1 MTGFRASSI
10 LFFGALLGPALLAQN
25 RGTVSGF
32 VRDPS
37 GAMVANAKLTLTDQR
52 TGAVRDTVSD
62 ATGAYQILG
71 LVSGVYTLSAESPG
85 FKRVRN
91 TGLVLEVDQNLR
103 SDVTLEVG
111 TVAESVEVTGAAALV
126 DTRSSETSA
135 VIDGKRLMDL
145 PVNGRNV
152 FRLAAT
158 LPGVLGVVAPDN
170 TDLGDTRSGPRMN
183 VNGARG
189 NQNYNRFNGT
199 YFNNPSRNTGLNA
212 PPPDAVQEFK
222 IQTSNFSAESGRNP
236 GANITIVSRQG
247 TNQLHGAAWEFH
259 RNDNLNARSF
269 FQTFRPQLIQNQ
281 FGAAVGGPIKRNK
294 LFVFGTFELLRDRR
308 QAATTNAFPTT
319 RAESA
324 GDFSGLLPGKQLV
337 DPANNTPFAGNRI
350 PTSRI
355 DPTARRLL
363 EFVPLVDGGFVQAVG
378 PNPRNSELFMI
389 RSDYII
395 NSRQT
400 LFAHYYLNQNSV
412 SNPVLGYGSTLAGW
426 TGQTQRPRFQNAGL
440 NHTWTLG
447 ANLLNQVTLGYTRS
461 YSLTTPSV
469 SRLPGDL
476 GISAMPQYTDGGSP
490 QFQITGRFNLN
501 SGGPVKFVSNVYQ
514 FQENLSWIR
523 HRHTFKFGFE
533 HMDLGFFQSFL
544 GPPVFAFNGQRTGAG
559 TATRGDS
566 MADFLLGAYATLGVT
581 NGVRVNDGGNT
592 FTAAYA
598 QDDWKVNPRLT
609 LNLGLR
615 YELPTPWVDKL
626 DRINTVVPDVS
637 VRSKKIPNAPP
648 GMLFA
653 GDLPRGLMNT
663 DMNNFAPRFG
673 FAWDVF
679 GNGKTSVR
687 GAYGLFYDTFN
698 TDTIAQENPPFVGG
712 RQTFIGGQLSNPFA
726 SIGRTAPPAFIDPA
740 AFQFVFPINGLW
752 SAIGPNGLRT
762 TYAQEW
768 NFSVSRQLGREYA
781 LNVAYIAKTG
791 TKLLAYRPFNAAPFI
806 LGNDAQGRPLSTEA
820 NAPSRVPFV
829 PGTYG
834 PEGFNLDNAFTSAFH
849 SFQAEVNKRFSKGF
863 QFNSSYVLSKALDTS
878 STVTLGGCVANPFD
892 TRASRGRA
900 DWDRRHNFVFS
911 GVWAPPVPGGQKSL
925 IGRLFGGWNLSG
937 ISTIQSGAPVTPTNG
952 QNRALDGTGCSG
964 SHHPD
969 IVSGDV
975 TRQHTS
981 RADRI
986 TRFFNTGA
994 FQLPALGRY
1003 GTSARGLFSGP
1014 ANVTTDFAI
1023 LKDFAVREEM
1033 SFQLRAEMFNIFN
1046 QVNFSNPIAQ
1056 LANPRFGQITGAG
1069 AGRTMQMGLKFRF

>member
-1 MTGFRASSI
+1 MLHWGFRSVLVAA
-10 LFFGALLGPALLAQN
+10 LFTAAVSAQN

-37 GAMVANAKLTLTDQR
+37 GATVANAKLTLTDER
-52 TGAVRDTVSD
+52 TGAVRTASSD
-62 ATGAYQILG
+62 ETGAYQILG
-71 LVSGVYTLSAESPG
+71 LVSGVYRLEAESAG

-91 TGLVLEVDQNLR
+91 TGLTLEVDQNLR

-111 TVAESVEVTGAAALV
+111 AVAESVEVTGAASLV

-152 FRLAAT
+152 FRLAST

-170 TDLGDTRSGPRMN
+170 TDLGDTRAGPRMN

-247 TNQLHGAAWEFH
+247 TNQLHGAVWEFH

-281 FGAAVGGPIKRNK
+281 FGAAAGGPIKKNK
-294 LFVFGTFELLRDRR
+294 AFVFGTFELLRDRR
-308 QAATTNAFPTT
+308 QAAVTNGFPTT
-319 RAESA
+319 RAEAA
-324 GDFSGLLPGKQLV
+324 GDFSSLLPSKQLV
-337 DPANNTPFAGNRI
+337 DPTNNAPLAGNRI
-350 PTSRI
+350 PASRV
-355 DPTARRLL
+355 DPAARKLL
-363 EFVPLVDGGFVQAVG
+363 EFVPLVDSGSVQAVG
-378 PNPRNSELFMI
+378 PNPRNSELFML
-389 RSDYII
+389 RGDYTL
-395 NSRQT
+395 SSKQT

-412 SNPVLGYGSTLAGW
+412 SNPALGFSSTLAGW

-440 NHTWTLG
+440 NHTWTVSS
-447 ANLLNQVTLGYTRS
+447 NVLNQMTLGYTRS
-461 YSLTTPSV
+461 YSLNTPSV
-469 SRLPGDL
+469 SRLPNEL
-476 GISAMPQYTDGGSP
+476 GINGMPQYTDGGSA
-490 QFQITGRFNLN
+490 QFQISGRFNLN

-514 FQENLSWIR
+514 FQENLSWVR
-523 HRHTFKFGFE
+523 SRHTFKFGFE

-544 GPPVFAFNGQRTGAG
+544 GPPVFAFNGQRTGGG
-559 TATRGDS
+559 TATRGDA
-566 MADFLLGAYATLGVT
+566 MADFLMGAYATLGVT

-598 QDDWKVNPRLT
+598 QDDWKLSPRLT
-609 LNLGLR
+609 VNLGLR

-626 DRINTVVPDVS
+626 DRINTVIPDINIKS
-637 VRSKKIPNAPP
+637 AKIPGAPP
-648 GMLFA
+648 GMLFP

-663 DMNNFAPRFG
+663 DKNNFAPRAG

-679 GNGKTSVR
+679 GNGKTSIR

-712 RQTFIGGQLSNPFA
+712 RQTFIGGQLSDPFT

-740 AFQFVFPINGLW
+740 AFQFVYPINGLW
-752 SAIGPNGLRT
+752 SAIGKNGMRT

-768 NFSVSRQLGREYA
+768 NFSISRQLGREYA
-781 LNVAYIAKTG
+781 VNVAYIAKTG

-806 LGNDAQGRPLSTEA
+806 PGTDAQGRPLSTEA
-820 NAPSRVPFV
+820 NAPSRVPFL
-829 PGTYG
+829 PGIYG
-834 PEGFNLDNAFTSAFH
+834 AEGYNLDNAFTSAFH

-863 QFNSSYVLSKALDTS
+863 QFNSSYVLSKALDSS
-878 STVTLGGCVANPFD
+878 STVSLGGCVANPFD
-892 TRASRGRA
+892 TRASRGRS
-900 DWDRRHNFVFS
+900 DWDRRHNVVFS
-911 GVWAPPVPGGQKSL
+911 GVWTPPVPGNQKSVL
-925 IGRLFGGWNLSG
+925 GKLLGGWNLSG
-937 ISTIQSGAPVTPTNG
+937 ISNIQSGAPVTVTNG
-952 QNRALDGTGCSG
+952 QNRAIDGTGCSG

-969 IVSGDV
+969 LLSANY
-975 TRQHTS
+975 TREHTS
-981 RADRI
+981 RADMI
-986 TRFFNTGA
+986 TNFFNVSA

-1033 SFQLRAEMFNIFN
+1033 RFQLRVEGYNIFN

-1056 LANPRFGQITGAG
+1056 MANARNGQITGSA
-1069 AGRTMQMGLKFRF
+1069 AGRTMQMGLKFLW

>member
-1 MTGFRASSI
+1 MFRSSLSLP
-10 LFFGALLGPALLAQN
+10 LFVLLLGPALQAQN
-25 RGTVSGF
+25 RGTISGF
-32 VRDPS
+32 VRDAS
-37 GAMVANAKLTLTDQR
+37 GAIVVNARLTLTNER
-52 TGAVRDTVSD
+52 TGELRTAASD

-71 LVSGVYTLSAESPG
+71 LVSGVYTIDAEMQG
-85 FKRVRN
+85 FKRFRN

-103 SDVTLEVG
+103 SDVVLEVG
-111 TVAESVEVTGAAALV
+111 AVAESVEVTAAAALV

-170 TDLGDTRSGPRMN
+170 TDLGDTRAGPRMN

-247 TNQLHGAAWEFH
+247 TNQLHGAVWEFH

-281 FGAAVGGPIKRNK
+281 FGGAAGGPIKRNK
-294 LFVFGTFELLRDRR
+294 AFVFGTFELLRDRR

-324 GDFSGLLPGKQLV
+324 GDFSGLLPGRQLV
-337 DPANNTPFAGNRI
+337 NPRDNTPFPGNRI
-350 PTSRI
+350 PASLV
-355 DPTARRLL
+355 DPVSRRLL
-363 EFVPLVDGGFVQAVG
+363 EFVPLVDSGAVQAVG

-389 RSDYII
+389 RSDYILT
-395 NSRQT
+395 SRQT
-400 LFAHYYLNQNSV
+400 LFGHYYLNQNEV
-412 SNPVLGYGSTLAGW
+412 SNPVLGYSSTLAGW
-426 TGQTQRPRFQNAGL
+426 TGQTQGPRFQNAGL
-440 NHTWTLG
+440 NHTWTLST
-447 ANLLNQVTLGYTRS
+447 NLLNQVTLGYTRS
-461 YSLTTPSV
+461 YSLSVPSV
-469 SRLPGDL
+469 TRTPEAL
-476 GISAMPQYTDGGSP
+476 GIAGMPPYTDGGSP
-490 QFQITGRFNLN
+490 QFQIAGRFNLN

-514 FQENLSWIR
+514 IQENLSWIR
-523 HRHTFKFGFE
+523 NRHTFKFGFE

-559 TATRGDS
+559 VATRGDS

-592 FTAAYA
+592 FTAFYV

-609 LNLGLR
+609 LNMGLR

-626 DRINTVVPDVS
+626 DRINTVVPDANI
-637 VRSKKIPNAPP
+637 RSKKFPTAPP
-648 GMLFA
+648 GMLFP
-653 GDLPRGLMNT
+653 GDLPRGLIDT
-663 DMNNFAPRFG
+663 DKNNFAPRFG

-679 GNGKTSVR
+679 GDGKTSVR

-712 RQTFIGGQLSNPFA
+712 RQTFIGGALSNPFG
-726 SIGRTAPPAFIDPA
+726 SINRTAPPAFIDPG
-740 AFQFVFPINGLW
+740 AFTFTFPINGLW
-752 SAIGPNGLRT
+752 SVIGRGGLRT

-768 NFSVSRQLGREYA
+768 NLSIGRQLGRDYA
-781 LNVAYIAKTG
+781 VNVAYIAKTG
-791 TKLLAYRPFNAAPFI
+791 TKLLAYRPFNAAPFVP
-806 LGNDAQGRPLSTEA
+806 GTNAQGQPLSTEA
-820 NAPSRVPFV
+820 NAPSRVPFL
-829 PGTYG
+829 PGVYG
-834 PEGFNLDNAFTSAFH
+834 PEGYNLDNSFTSAYH

-863 QFNSSYVLSKALDTS
+863 QFNSSYVLSKALDSS

-900 DWDRRHNFVFS
+900 DWDRRHNFVIS
-911 GVWAPPVPGGQKSL
+911 GVWTPPVPGAQKNVFT
-925 IGRLFGGWNLSG
+925 RLLGGWNLSG
-937 ISTIQSGAPVTPTNG
+937 ISTIQSGAPVTVTNG

-964 SHHPD
+964 SHHGD
-969 IVSGDV
+969 ILSAEV
-975 TRQHTS
+975 TRSHSS
-981 RADRI
+981 RTDMI

-994 FQLPALGRY
+994 FALPALGRY
-1003 GTSARGLFSGP
+1003 GTAARGILSGP
-1014 ANVTTDFAI
+1014 ANVTTDFAV
-1023 LKDFAVREEM
+1023 LKDFVVAEEM
-1033 SFQLRAEMFNIFN
+1033 RFQFRAEMFNLFN

-1069 AGRTMQMGLKFRF
+1069 AGRTMQMGLKFLW